1 MLLPQQQLSNTTAIK
16 KNAMNRISL
25 FCIACSI
32 MLAVQHP
39 ATCAESLDLKAEL
52 AKPIIT
58 PQTSLEETQVFLEHR
73 IPQLPEVKTTK
84 DWETLAAKWRR
95 EVLDKV
101 VFRGEAAK
109 WRDHPL
115 AVEYVGEP
123 LRGPGYVVKKL
134 RYECL
139 PGMWIPALL
148 YVPDKLAD
156 DKAVKVPVVL
166 NVNGHD
172 GNGKAADYKQ
182 IRCINLVKR
191 GMIVLNPEWFG
202 MGQFKQDGF
211 NHTKM
216 NQLDLCGTSG
226 IAPFYLTMSKGL
238 DLLLKLPNADSYR
251 VAVSGLSGGG
261 WQTIFISGLDPR
273 VTFANPVAGYSSYLT
288 RVRSNTDLGDSEQ
301 TPCDLG
307 KYVDYMHLTAMR
319 APRAT
324 LLTFNAHDNCCFAA
338 GHALPPLLAGCRPIY
353 SLFGETDRLIT
364 HVNHV
369 PGDHNFGQDNREAF
383 YRAIGTFFYDRSND
397 FDSLEIACE
406 ADEVKKLEE
415 LLVTVPDDNATFT
428 SLAKALAEKLPNAD
442 AVPANQSARQ
452 DWQDQRRRRLAQIV
466 AAKQYDVD
474 AEELSPSE
482 ATDAKSGGT
491 QIQRWRLRLGG
502 TWTVPV
508 VELTRGE
515 SQGTT
520 VVVAD
525 AGRAAV
531 AEDIEKLLA
540 SGQRVL
546 AVDPLFFGE
555 SKIVARDWLWG
566 LMLDTVGN
574 RPLGVQASQI
584 AAIARHAHDTDRS
597 GRTVT
602 LYSVGP
608 RTGLFT
614 LVAAALEPQAIGQ
627 VTQRDAITSLKQYV
641 IAGNRGVSEAPELF
655 CFGLLEHFDVPQLQ
669 ALVVPRKIETK

>member
-1 MLLPQQQLSNTTAIK
+1 MLRFRALMGLTLCLLSAAISVS
-16 KNAMNRISL
+16 A
-25 FCIACSI
+25 
-32 MLAVQHP
+32 
-39 ATCAESLDLKAEL
+39 AEFDLKAEL
-52 AKPIIT
+52 ARPIIT
-58 PQTSLEETQVFLEHR
+58 SQTSLEETQVYLERR
-73 IPQLPEVKTTK
+73 IPRLPEVKSAK
-84 DWETLAAKWRR
+84 DWETRAAKWRE
-95 EVLDKV
+95 EVLDNV
-101 VFRGEAAK
+101 VFRGEATK

-123 LRGPGYVVKKL
+123 MSGPGYVVKKL

-148 YVPDKLAD
+148 YLPEKLPENG
-156 DKAVKVPVVL
+156 KVPVVL

-172 GNGKAADYKQ
+172 GQGKAADYKQ

-202 MGQFKQDGF
+202 MGQFKVDGF

-216 NQLDLCGTSG
+216 NQLDLCGSSG
-226 IAPFYLTMSKGL
+226 IAPFFLTMSKGI
-238 DLLLKLPNADSYR
+238 DLLLRHPNADSYR

-273 VTFANPVAGYSSYLT
+273 VTLANPVAGYSSYLT
-288 RVRSNTDLGDSEQ
+288 RARYGSDLGDSEQ

-353 SLFGETDRLIT
+353 ALFGETDRLIT

-383 YRAIGTFFYDRSND
+383 YRAVGAFFYNGSKD
-397 FDSLEIACE
+397 FDAKEITCE
-406 ADEVKKLEE
+406 TGEVKKLDE
-415 LLVTVPDDNATFT
+415 LLVTVPDNNATFT
-428 SLAKALAEKLPNAD
+428 SLAKSLAEKLPRAD
-442 AVPANQSARQ
+442 DAPADKSARQ
-452 DWQDQRRRRLAQIV
+452 EWQNKRRRLLAEIV
-466 AAKQYDVD
+466 AAKAFDVD
-474 AEELSPSE
+474 AEELPSAE
-482 ATDAKSGGT
+482 ATDAKAGGT
-491 QIQRWRLRLGG
+491 QIQRWRLRLSG

-508 VELTRGE
+508 VELSRGE

-531 AEDIEKLLA
+531 AADIEKLLA

-566 LMLDTVGN
+566 LMLDTVGE
-574 RPLGVQASQI
+574 RPLGVLASQL
-584 AAIARHAHDTDRS
+584 AAVARHAHDTDRS

-602 LYSVGP
+602 LHSAGP
-608 RTGLFT
+608 RSGLFT
-614 LVAAALEPQAIGQ
+614 LVAAVLEPQAIGQ
-627 VTQRDAITSLKQYV
+627 VTQRDAMSNLKQYV
-641 IAGNRGVSEAPELF
+641 IEGDRGVSEAPELF

-669 ALVVPRKIETK
+669 TLVAPRKVETIK

>member
-1 MLLPQQQLSNTTAIK
+1 
-16 KNAMNRISL
+16 MNRLCL
-25 FCIACSI
+25 FCVACSI
-32 MLAVQHP
+32 MLAAQRPVISF
-39 ATCAESLDLKAEL
+39 ESLDLKAEL

-58 PQTSLEETQVFLEHR
+58 PQTSLEEIQVFLERR

-84 DWETLAAKWRR
+84 DWDALAAKWRQ

-148 YVPDKLAD
+148 YIPDKIAD
-156 DKAVKVPVVL
+156 DKAAKVPVVL

-172 GNGKAADYKQ
+172 KDGKAAEYKQ

-191 GMIVLNPEWFG
+191 GMMVLNPEWFG

-211 NHTKM
+211 NHNKM
-216 NQLDLCGTSG
+216 NQLDLCGSSG

-353 SLFGETDRLIT
+353 SLFGETDRLVT

-383 YRAIGTFFYDRSND
+383 YRAIGTFFYDGSKD
-397 FDSLEIACE
+397 FDAKEIECA
-406 ADEVKKLEE
+406 AGEVKKLDE
-415 LLVTVPDDNATFT
+415 LLVSVPDDNVTFT
-428 SLAKALAEKLPNAD
+428 SLAKSLAETLPRSDKA
-442 AVPANQSARQ
+442 PANKSAKQ
-452 DWQDQRRRRLAQIV
+452 DWQFKRRKLLAELV
-466 AAKQYDVD
+466 AARHFEVD
-474 AEELSPSE
+474 AEEVPLSE
-482 ATDAKSGGT
+482 TTDAKEGRT
-491 QIQRWRLRLGG
+491 QIQRWRLHLSN

-525 AGRAAV
+525 AGRGAV
-531 AEDIEKLLA
+531 ADDIETLLA
-540 SGQRVL
+540 AGQRVL

-566 LMLDTVGN
+566 LMLDTVGD
-574 RPLGVQASQI
+574 RPLGVLASQL

-597 GRTVT
+597 GRTVS
-602 LYSVGP
+602 LHSIGP
-608 RTGLFT
+608 RSGLFT

-627 VTQRDAITSLKQYV
+627 VAQRDAMTSLKQHV
-641 IAGNRGVSEAPELF
+641 IEASRGVNEAPELF
-655 CFGLLEHFDVPQLQ
+655 CFGLLEHFDVPQLKE
-669 ALVVPRKIETK
+669 LVAPRKIETK

>member
-1 MLLPQQQLSNTTAIK
+1 ML
-16 KNAMNRISL
+16 RV
-25 FCIACSI
+25 ACFVI
-32 MLAVQHP
+32 CCFFFEAVHLAS
-39 ATCAESLDLKAEL
+39 AAELDLKAEL
-52 AKPIIT
+52 ARPIIT
-58 PQTSLEETQVFLEHR
+58 PQTALEETQAYLEPR
-73 IPQLPEVKTTK
+73 IPRLPQVKTSAE
-84 DWETLAAKWRR
+84 WEKQSAKWRQ
-95 EVLDKV
+95 EVLDNV
-101 VFRGEAAK
+101 VFRGDAAK

-115 AVEYVGEP
+115 AIEYVGEP
-123 LRGPGYVVKKL
+123 MRGPGYVVKKL

-148 YVPDKLAD
+148 YLPEKLAAEPQIKKRGD
-156 DKAVKVPVVL
+156 AAPVVL

-172 GNGKAADYKQ
+172 GNGKAAEYKQ

-211 NHTKM
+211 SHTRM

-226 IAPFYLTMSKGL
+226 IAPFFLAMSKGI
-238 DLLLKLPNADSYR
+238 DFLLTLPNADPYR

-273 VTFANPVAGYSSYLT
+273 VSFANPVAGYSSYLT
-288 RVRSNTDLGDSEQ
+288 RVRNNTDLGDSEQ

-307 KYVDYMHLTAMR
+307 KYVDYIHLTAMR

-338 GHALPPLLAGCRPIY
+338 GHALPPLLASCRPIY
-353 SLFGETDRLIT
+353 GLFGETDRLIT

-383 YRAIGTFFYDRSND
+383 YRAIGAFFYDGSKD
-397 FDSLEIACE
+397 FDAKEITGE
-406 ADEVKKLEE
+406 AGEVKKAEE
-415 LLVTVPDDNATFT
+415 LLVSVPETNATFS
-428 SLAKALAEKLPNAD
+428 SLAKSLADKLPREANAPAEKSQHQEWQTQRRKLLAE
-442 AVPANQSARQ
+442 
-452 DWQDQRRRRLAQIV
+452 IV
-466 AAKQYDVD
+466 AARQYDVE
-474 AEELSPSE
+474 AESVSADRRSE
-482 ATDAKSGGT
+482 ESEGST
-491 QIQRWRLRLGG
+491 QIQRWKLRLNE

-508 VELTRGE
+508 VELARGE
-515 SQGTT
+515 SIGTT

-525 AGRAAV
+525 AGRSAL
-531 AEDIEKLLA
+531 AEDIDKLLA
-540 SGQRVL
+540 AGQRVL

-555 SKIVARDWLWG
+555 SKIQTRDWLWA
-566 LMLDTVGN
+566 LMLDTVGH
-574 RPLGVQASQI
+574 RPLGVQASQL

-608 RTGLFT
+608 RSGLFT
-614 LVAAALEPQAIGQ
+614 LVAAALEPQAIGE
-627 VTQRDAITSLKQYV
+627 VIQRDAMPSLKQFV
-641 IAGNRGVSEAPELF
+641 IEKNRGVSETPELF
-655 CFGLLEHFDVPQLQ
+655 CFGLLEHFDVPQLH
-669 ALVVPRKIETK
+669 ALISPRKIETK

>member
-1 MLLPQQQLSNTTAIK
+1 MSRFQILGGLVLVLIASRVSVTA
-16 KNAMNRISL
+16 
-25 FCIACSI
+25 
-32 MLAVQHP
+32 
-39 ATCAESLDLKAEL
+39 AEIDLKAEL
-52 AKPIIT
+52 SRPIIT
-58 PQTSLEETQVFLEHR
+58 PQTSLEETQAYLERR

-84 DWETLAAKWRR
+84 DWDALAAKWRQ

-115 AVEYVGEP
+115 SVEYVGEP

-148 YVPDKLAD
+148 YLPEKLAD
-156 DKAVKVPVVL
+156 RQVRKRGDEVPVVL

-172 GNGKAADYKQ
+172 ANGKAADYKQ

-216 NQLDLCGTSG
+216 NQLDLCGSSG
-226 IAPFYLTMSKGL
+226 IAPFYLAMSKGI
-238 DLLLKLPNADSYR
+238 DLLLTLPSADPYR

-383 YRAIGTFFYDRSND
+383 YRAVGAFFYDGAKD
-397 FDSLEIACE
+397 FNAKEIECE
-406 ADEVKKLEE
+406 SGEVKKLDE

-428 SLAKALAEKLPNAD
+428 SLAKSLAEKLPRAD
-442 AVPANQSARQ
+442 EAPANKSAKQ
-452 DWQDQRRRRLAQIV
+452 EWQNKRRKLLAQIV
-466 AAKQYDVD
+466 VAKQYDVD
-474 AEELSPSE
+474 AEEVSPSE
-482 ATDAKSGGT
+482 ATDAKTGGT
-491 QIQRWRLRLGG
+491 KIQRWRLRLSG

-508 VELTRGE
+508 VELSRGE

-525 AGRAAV
+525 AGRVAV
-531 AEDIEKLLA
+531 AEDIEKLLVA
-540 SGQRVL
+540 GQRVL
-546 AVDPLFFGE
+546 AVDPIFFGE
-555 SKIVARDWLWG
+555 SKIVTRDWLWG
-566 LMLDTVGN
+566 LMLDTVGD
-574 RPLGVQASQI
+574 RPLGVQASQL

-602 LYSVGP
+602 LHSVGP
-608 RTGLFT
+608 RSGLFT

-627 VTQRDAITSLKQYV
+627 VTQRDAITSLKQFV
-641 IAGNRGVSEAPELF
+641 IEQNRGVSEAPDLF
-655 CFGLLEHFDVPQLQ
+655 CFGLLEHFDVPQLHV
-669 ALVVPRKIETK
+669 LVAPRKIETIK

>member
-1 MLLPQQQLSNTTAIK
+1 MSRCLFWAFLLSMLITSPGVTA
-16 KNAMNRISL
+16 A
-25 FCIACSI
+25 
-32 MLAVQHP
+32 
-39 ATCAESLDLKAEL
+39 AELDLKAEL
-52 AKPIIT
+52 SRPIIT
-58 PQTSLEETQVFLEHR
+58 PQTSLEETQVFLERR
-73 IPQLPEVKTTK
+73 IPRLPEVKSSK
-84 DWETLAAKWRR
+84 EWDALAAKWRQ

-123 LRGPGYVVKKL
+123 MRGPGYIVKKL

-156 DKAVKVPVVL
+156 DKAARVPVVL

-172 GNGKAADYKQ
+172 ANGKAVDYKQ

-216 NQLDLCGTSG
+216 NQLDLCGSSG

-238 DLLLKLPNADSYR
+238 DLLLKLSNADPYR

-353 SLFGETDRLIT
+353 ALFGETDRLVT

-383 YRAIGTFFYDRSND
+383 YRAVGAFFFNGSKD
-397 FDSLEIACE
+397 FDAKEILCE
-406 ADEVKKLEE
+406 ASEVKTLDE

-428 SLAKALAEKLPNAD
+428 SLAKALAEKLPRAD
-442 AVPANQSARQ
+442 EAPANKSARQ
-452 DWQDQRRRRLAQIV
+452 EWQAQRRKLLAEIV
-466 AAKQYDVD
+466 AAKFFEVD
-474 AEELSPSE
+474 AEEVPQAE
-482 ATDAKSGGT
+482 PNEAKSGST
-491 QIQRWRLRLGG
+491 QIHRWRLHLSN

-508 VELTRGE
+508 VELSRGE

-520 VVVAD
+520 VLVAD
-525 AGRAAV
+525 SGRAAV
-531 AEDIEKLLA
+531 ADDIEKLLA
-540 SGQRVL
+540 AGQRVL
-546 AVDPLFFGE
+546 AVDLLFFGE
-555 SKIVARDWLWG
+555 SKIASRDWLWG
-566 LMLDTVGN
+566 LMLDTVGD
-574 RPLGVQASQI
+574 RPLGVLASQL

-602 LYSVGP
+602 LHSIGP
-608 RTGLFT
+608 RSSLVT
-614 LVAAALEPQAIGQ
+614 LVAAALEPQAVGQ
-627 VTQRDAITSLKQYV
+627 VTQQDSMTSLKQFV
-641 IAGNRGVSEAPELF
+641 IEKNRGVSEASELF
-655 CFGLLEHFDVPQLQ
+655 CFGLLEHFDVPELQ
-669 ALVVPRKIETK
+669 ALVAPRKVERK

>member
-1 MLLPQQQLSNTTAIK
+1 MSRFRMLLSITI
-16 KNAMNRISL
+16 ISL
-25 FCIACSI
+25 LARTVTIA
-32 MLAVQHP
+32 
-39 ATCAESLDLKAEL
+39 AEYDLKAEL
-52 AKPIIT
+52 ARPIIT
-58 PQTSLEETQVFLEHR
+58 PQTSLEQTQVFLERR
-73 IPQLPEVKTTK
+73 IPRLPELKTTK
-84 DWETLAAKWRR
+84 DWDALAAKWRK

-148 YVPDKLAD
+148 YVPDKLTD
-156 DKAVKVPVVL
+156 DKAAKVPVVL

-172 GNGKAADYKQ
+172 GQGKAADYKQ

-202 MGQFKQDGF
+202 MGQFKVDGF
-211 NHTKM
+211 SHTKM
-216 NQLDLCGTSG
+216 NQLDLCGSSG

-238 DLLLKLPNADSYR
+238 DLLLTLPNADSYR

-353 SLFGETDRLIT
+353 ALFGETDRLVT

-383 YRAIGTFFYDRSND
+383 YRAVGAFFYNGSKD
-397 FDSLEIACE
+397 FDAKEIECE
-406 ADEVKKLEE
+406 AGEVKKLDE
-415 LLVTVPDDNATFT
+415 LLVTVSDDNATFT
-428 SLAKALAEKLPNAD
+428 SLAKSLAEKLPRTDDAPAD
-442 AVPANQSARQ
+442 KSAKQ
-452 DWQDQRRRRLAQIV
+452 EWQNKRRKLLAEIV
-466 AAKQYDVD
+466 AAKSFDVD
-474 AEELSPSE
+474 AEEVPSAE
-482 ATDAKSGGT
+482 PADAKAGST
-491 QIQRWRLRLGG
+491 QIQRWRLHLSN

-520 VVVAD
+520 VVIAD
-525 AGRAAV
+525 AGRTAV

-540 SGQRVL
+540 AGQRVL
-546 AVDPLFFGE
+546 AVDLLLFGE

-566 LMLDTVGN
+566 LMLDTVGD
-574 RPLGVQASQI
+574 RPLGVLASQLI
-584 AAIARHAHDTDRS
+584 AVARHAHDTDRS
-597 GRTVT
+597 GHTVT
-602 LYSVGP
+602 LHSVGP
-608 RTGLFT
+608 RSSLIA
-614 LVAAALEPQAIGQ
+614 LVAAALETQVIGQ
-627 VTQRDAITSLKQYV
+627 VTQRQPIGSLKQYV
-641 IAGNRGVSEAPELF
+641 IEQNRGVGEAPELF

-669 ALVVPRKIETK
+669 TLVAPRKVETIK

>member
-1 MLLPQQQLSNTTAIK
+1 MPL
-16 KNAMNRISL
+16 R
-25 FCIACSI
+25 FHCVV
-32 MLAVQHP
+32 AVLTLVMSR
-39 ATCAESLDLKAEL
+39 ASFAADVDLKAEL
-52 AKPIIT
+52 SRSIIAAE
-58 PQTSLEETQVFLEHR
+58 TSLEQTQEFLERR
-73 IPQLPEVKTTK
+73 IPRLPEVKTATEW
-84 DWETLAAKWRR
+84 DALAAKWRK
-95 EVLDKV
+95 EVLDNV

-123 LRGPGYVVKKL
+123 MLGPGYRGLGYTVKKL

-148 YVPDKLAD
+148 YVPEKLAD
-156 DKAVKVPVVL
+156 NVKVPVVL

-172 GNGKAADYKQ
+172 ANGKAADYKQ
-182 IRCINLVKR
+182 VRCINLVKR

-211 NHTKM
+211 AHTKM
-216 NQLDLCGTSG
+216 NQLDLCGSSG

-238 DLLLKLPNADSYR
+238 DLLLKHPNADSQR
-251 VAVSGLSGGG
+251 VAVAGLSGGG
-261 WQTIFISGLDPR
+261 WQTIFISGLDTR
-273 VTFANPVAGYSSYLT
+273 VSLANPVAGYSSYLT

-307 KYVDYMHLTAMR
+307 KYIDYMHLTAMR

-353 SLFGETDRLIT
+353 GLFGETDRLVT

-383 YRAIGTFFYDRSND
+383 YRAIGTFFYNGSKD
-397 FDSLEIACE
+397 FDPKEIECE
-406 ADEVKKLEE
+406 AGEVKKLDE
-415 LLVTVPDDNATFT
+415 LLVTVPENNATFT
-428 SLAKALAEKLPNAD
+428 SLAKSLADKLPRADEAPAEKSAKQEWQNKRRQRLAE
-442 AVPANQSARQ
+442 
-452 DWQDQRRRRLAQIV
+452 IV
-466 AAKQYDVD
+466 AAKPFDVD
-474 AEELSPSE
+474 AELVAADGSS
-482 ATDAKSGGT
+482 ANAAMGT
-491 QIQRWRLRLGG
+491 QIQRWRLNLSN

-508 VELTRGE
+508 VELSRGE

-520 VVVAD
+520 VVIAD
-525 AGRAAV
+525 AGRVAV
-531 AEDIEKLLA
+531 ADEIEKLLA
-540 SGQRVL
+540 AGQRVL
-546 AVDPLFFGE
+546 AVDLLFFGE
-555 SKIVARDWLWG
+555 SKIVTRDWLWG
-566 LMLDTVGN
+566 LMLDTVGD
-574 RPLGVQASQI
+574 RPLGVQASQL

-602 LYSVGP
+602 LRSIGP
-608 RTGLFT
+608 RSSIIT

-627 VTQRDAITSLKQYV
+627 VTQRDAISSLKQYV
-641 IAGNRGVSEAPELF
+641 IEQNRGVDHAPELF
-655 CFGLLEHFDVPQLQ
+655 CFGLLEHFDVPQLD
-669 ALVVPRKIETK
+669 ALVAPRKIERK

>member
-1 MLLPQQQLSNTTAIK
+1 MSRFSLATGLLLALATNLS
-16 KNAMNRISL
+16 SS
-25 FCIACSI
+25 IA
-32 MLAVQHP
+32 
-39 ATCAESLDLKAEL
+39 AEIDLKAEL
-52 AKPIIT
+52 ARPIIT
-58 PQTSLEETQVFLEHR
+58 PQTSLEETQVYLERR
-73 IPQLPEVKTTK
+73 IPRLPEVKSSR
-84 DWETLAAKWRR
+84 DWETLAAKWRK

-109 WRDHPL
+109 WREHPL
-115 AVEYVGEP
+115 SVEYVGEP
-123 LRGPGYVVKKL
+123 MSGPGYLVKKL

-148 YVPDKLAD
+148 YLPEKLPENG
-156 DKAVKVPVVL
+156 KVPVVL

-172 GNGKAADYKQ
+172 GQGKAADYKQ

-202 MGQFKQDGF
+202 MGQFKLDGF
-211 NHTKM
+211 SHVKM
-216 NQLDLCGTSG
+216 NQLDLCGSSG
-226 IAPFYLTMSKGL
+226 IAPFFLTMSKGI
-238 DLLLKLPNADSYR
+238 DLLLKHPNADSYR
-251 VAVSGLSGGG
+251 VAVAGLSGGG

-273 VTFANPVAGYSSYLT
+273 VTLANPVAGYSSYLT
-288 RVRSNTDLGDSEQ
+288 RARYGSDLGDSEQ

-307 KYVDYMHLTAMR
+307 KYVDYIHLTAMR

-338 GHALPPLLAGCRPIY
+338 GHALPPLLASCRPVY

-383 YRAIGTFFYDRSND
+383 YRAIGAFFYNGSKD
-397 FDSLEIACE
+397 FDAKEITCE
-406 ADEVKKLEE
+406 SGEIKKLDE
-415 LLVTVPDDNATFT
+415 LLVTVPDNNATFT
-428 SLAKALAEKLPNAD
+428 SLAKSLAEKLPRAD
-442 AVPANQSARQ
+442 DAPADKSARQ
-452 DWQDQRRRRLAQIV
+452 DWQNKRRKLLAEVV
-466 AAKQYDVD
+466 AAKAFDVD
-474 AEELSPSE
+474 AEELPSAE
-482 ATDAKSGGT
+482 ATDAKAGGT
-491 QIQRWRLRLGG
+491 QIQRWRLRLDGM
-502 TWTVPV
+502 WTVPI
-508 VELTRGE
+508 VELSRGE
-515 SQGTT
+515 PQGTT

-531 AEDIEKLLA
+531 ADDIEKLLA

-555 SKIVARDWLWG
+555 SKIASRDWLWG
-566 LMLDTVGN
+566 LMLDTVGD
-574 RPLGVQASQI
+574 RPLGVLASQVV
-584 AAIARHAHDTDRS
+584 AVARLAHDTDRS

-608 RTGLFT
+608 RSSLFT
-614 LVAAALEPQAIGQ
+614 LIAAVLEPQAIGA
-627 VTQRDAITSLKQYV
+627 VTQRDAMSGLKQHV
-641 IAGNRGVSEAPELF
+641 IEGNRGVSEAAEMF

-669 ALVVPRKIETK
+669 ALLAPRKFETK

>member
-1 MLLPQQQLSNTTAIK
+1 MSRMLPLVCVLLVLVTRGAPVVA
-16 KNAMNRISL
+16 
-25 FCIACSI
+25 
-32 MLAVQHP
+32 
-39 ATCAESLDLKAEL
+39 AEFDLKAEL
-52 AKPIIT
+52 SQPIIS
-58 PQTSLEETQVFLEHR
+58 PQTSLEETQVYLERR
-73 IPQLPEVKTTK
+73 IPQLPEVKTTQ
-84 DWETLAAKWRR
+84 DWDALAAKWRQ

-123 LRGPGYVVKKL
+123 MRGPGYVVKKL

-156 DKAVKVPVVL
+156 DKAAKVPVVL

-172 GNGKAADYKQ
+172 ANGKAADYKQ
-182 IRCINLVKR
+182 IRCVNLVKR

-216 NQLDLCGTSG
+216 NQLDLCGSSG

-238 DLLLKLPNADSYR
+238 DLLLTLPNADPYR

-353 SLFGETDRLIT
+353 TLFGETDRLIT

-383 YRAIGTFFYDRSND
+383 YRAIGTFFYDGSKN
-397 FDSLEIACE
+397 FVAKEIECE
-406 ADEVKKLEE
+406 AGEVKKLEE

-428 SLAKALAEKLPNAD
+428 SLAKSLAEKLPRAD
-442 AVPANQSARQ
+442 EAPTGKSAKQ
-452 DWQDQRRRRLAQIV
+452 DWQNKRRTLLAEIV
-466 AAKQYDVD
+466 AAKSFDVD
-474 AEELSPSE
+474 AEEVPLAE
-482 ATDAKSGGT
+482 TGDAKAGST
-491 QIQRWRLRLGG
+491 QIQRWRLHLGN

-520 VVVAD
+520 VVTAD
-525 AGRAAV
+525 AGRASV
-531 AEDIEKLLA
+531 AEDIEKLLVG
-540 SGQRVL
+540 GQRVL

-566 LMLDTVGN
+566 LMLDTVGD
-574 RPLGVQASQI
+574 RPLGVQASQL

-602 LYSVGP
+602 MYSVGP
-608 RTGLFT
+608 RSGLFT
-614 LVAAALEPQAIGQ
+614 LVAAALEPHAIGQ
-627 VTQRDAITSLKQYV
+627 VTQRDAITSLKQY
-641 IAGNRGVSEAPELF
+641 IIEGNRGVSEAPDLF

-669 ALVVPRKIETK
+669 ALVAPRKIEIK

>member
-1 MLLPQQQLSNTTAIK
+1 MSRFPTFVVLSVVLTT
-16 KNAMNRISL
+16 SL
-25 FCIACSI
+25 I
-32 MLAVQHP
+32 P
-39 ATCAESLDLKAEL
+39 ATATEFNLKSEL
-52 AKPIIT
+52 SRPIIT
-58 PQTSLEETQVFLEHR
+58 PQTSLEETQVYLERR

-84 DWETLAAKWRR
+84 DWDALAAKWRK

-115 AVEYVGEP
+115 SVEYVGEP
-123 LRGPGYVVKKL
+123 LRGPGYIVKKL

-156 DKAVKVPVVL
+156 NGKVPVVL

-172 GNGKAADYKQ
+172 PNGKAADYKQ

-202 MGQFKQDGF
+202 MGQFKLDGF
-211 NHTKM
+211 NHSKM
-216 NQLDLCGTSG
+216 NQLDLCGSSG
-226 IAPFYLTMSKGL
+226 IAPFYLTMSKGI
-238 DLLLKLPNADSYR
+238 DLLLKHPNADAYR

-383 YRAIGTFFYDRSND
+383 YRAVGTFFYDGSKN
-397 FDSLEIACE
+397 FDPKEIECE
-406 ADEVKKLEE
+406 AGEVKKLDE
-415 LLVTVPDDNATFT
+415 LLVTVPDNNATFT
-428 SLAKALAEKLPNAD
+428 SLAKSLAEKLPRADNA
-442 AVPANQSARQ
+442 PADKSAKQ
-452 DWQDQRRRRLAQIV
+452 EWQNKRRKLLAEIV
-466 AAKQYDVD
+466 AAKSFDVD
-474 AEELSPSE
+474 AEEVPS
-482 ATDAKSGGT
+482 AKTGDAKAGST
-491 QIQRWRLRLGG
+491 QIQRWRLHLSN

-508 VELTRGE
+508 IELTRGE

-520 VVVAD
+520 VVIAD

-531 AEDIEKLLA
+531 VEDIEKLLA
-540 SGQRVL
+540 AGQRVL

-566 LMLDTVGN
+566 LMLDTVGD
-574 RPLGVQASQI
+574 RPLGVLASQLV
-584 AAIARHAHDTDRS
+584 AIARHAHDTDRS

-602 LYSVGP
+602 LHSIGP
-608 RTGLFT
+608 RSGLFT
-614 LVAAALEPQAIGQ
+614 LVAAALEPQAVGQ
-627 VTQRDAITSLKQYV
+627 VTQRDAITSLKQHV
-641 IAGNRGVSEAPELF
+641 IEGNRGVDQAPELF

-669 ALVVPRKIETK
+669 ALVAPRKVEIK

>member
-1 MLLPQQQLSNTTAIK
+1 MLRFRTQMGLVLGFLSA
-16 KNAMNRISL
+16 ASSV
-25 FCIACSI
+25 FA
-32 MLAVQHP
+32 
-39 ATCAESLDLKAEL
+39 AEFDLKAEL
-52 AKPIIT
+52 ARPIIT
-58 PQTSLEETQVFLEHR
+58 PQTSLEETQVYLERR
-73 IPQLPEVKTTK
+73 IPRLPEVKSAK
-84 DWETLAAKWRR
+84 DWETLAAKWRK
-95 EVLDKV
+95 EVLDNV

-109 WRDHPL
+109 WRDYPL
-115 AVEYVGEP
+115 AYVYEGQP
-123 LRGPGYVVKKL
+123 MQGPGYVVKKL

-139 PGMWIPALL
+139 PGLWIPALL
-148 YVPDKLAD
+148 YLPEKLAREPQTKKRGD
-156 DKAVKVPVVL
+156 EAPVVL

-172 GNGKAADYKQ
+172 AKGKAADYKQ
-182 IRCINLVKR
+182 IRCINLAKR

-211 NHTKM
+211 SHTKM

-226 IAPFYLTMSKGL
+226 IAPFYLAMSKGI
-238 DLLLKLPNADSYR
+238 DLLLTLPNADPYR

-288 RVRSNTDLGDSEQ
+288 RARYGSDLGDSEQ

-307 KYVDYMHLTAMR
+307 KYVDYIHLTAMR

-338 GHALPPLLAGCRPIY
+338 GHALPPLLASCRPVY
-353 SLFGETDRLIT
+353 GLFGETDRLIT

-383 YRAIGTFFYDRSND
+383 YRAIGAFFYNGSKD
-397 FDSLEIACE
+397 FDAQEIACDPGE
-406 ADEVKKLEE
+406 IKKLDD
-415 LLVTVPDDNATFT
+415 LLVTTVPDNNATFT
-428 SLAKALAEKLPNAD
+428 SLAKSLAEKLPRASE
-442 AVPANQSARQ
+442 VPDDKSGKQE
-452 DWQDQRRRRLAQIV
+452 WQTRRRKLLAEIV

-474 AEELSPSE
+474 AEEVSSAEP
-482 ATDAKSGGT
+482 ARAKTDGT
-491 QIQRWRLRLGG
+491 QIQRWRLRLGEA
-502 TWTVPV
+502 WTVPV
-508 VELTRGE
+508 VELSRGE

-525 AGRAAV
+525 AGRVAV
-531 AEDIEKLLA
+531 ADDIENLLA

-555 SKIVARDWLWG
+555 SKIASRDWLWG
-566 LMLDTVGN
+566 LMLDTVGD
-574 RPLGVQASQI
+574 RPIGVLASQI
-584 AAIARHAHDTDRS
+584 VAIARHAHDTDRS

-602 LYSVGP
+602 LHSVGP
-608 RTGLFT
+608 RSSLFS
-614 LVAAALEPQAIGQ
+614 LIAASLEPQAIGA
-627 VTQRDAITSLKQYV
+627 VTQRDAMSSLKQHV
-641 IAGNRGVSEAPELF
+641 IEGNRGVSEAAELF

-669 ALVVPRKIETK
+669 TLVAPRKVETK

>member
-1 MLLPQQQLSNTTAIK
+1 
-16 KNAMNRISL
+16 MNRL
-25 FCIACSI
+25 CPFFVACWI
-32 MLAVQHP
+32 MLAAQRP
-39 ATCAESLDLKAEL
+39 AFSADTFDLKAEL
-52 AKPIIT
+52 SRPIIT
-58 PQTSLEETQVFLEHR
+58 PQTSLEETQVFLERR
-73 IPQLPEVKTTK
+73 IPQLPEVKTAK
-84 DWETLAAKWRR
+84 DWDALAAKWRQ

-115 AVEYVGEP
+115 SVEYVGEP

-156 DKAVKVPVVL
+156 DKATKVPVVL

-172 GNGKAADYKQ
+172 ASGKAADYKQ

-211 NHTKM
+211 NHSKM
-216 NQLDLCGTSG
+216 NQLDLCGSSG

-238 DLLLKLPNADSYR
+238 DLLLKLPNTDSYR

-307 KYVDYMHLTAMR
+307 KYVDYIHLTAMR

-338 GHALPPLLAGCRPIY
+338 GHALPPLLASCRPIY

-369 PGDHNFGQDNREAF
+369 PGDHNFGHDNREAF
-383 YRAIGTFFYDRSND
+383 YRAIGAFFYDGSKN
-397 FDSLEIACE
+397 FDAKEIECE
-406 ADEVKKLEE
+406 AGEVKKLNE
-415 LLVTVPDDNATFT
+415 LFVSVPDDNATFT
-428 SLAKALAEKLPNAD
+428 SLAKSLAEKLPRAD
-442 AVPANQSARQ
+442 EAPANKSAKQ
-452 DWQDQRRRRLAQIV
+452 DWQAKRRKLLAGIV
-466 AAKQYDVD
+466 AAKAFDVD
-474 AEELSPSE
+474 AEEVPSAE
-482 ATDAKSGGT
+482 SADTKSGST
-491 QIQRWRLRLGG
+491 QIQRWRLRLGNE
-502 TWTVPV
+502 WTVPV
-508 VELTRGE
+508 VELSRGE
-515 SQGTT
+515 SRGTT
-520 VVVAD
+520 VVAAD

-540 SGQRVL
+540 AGQRVL
-546 AVDPLFFGE
+546 AIDPLFFGE
-555 SKIVARDWLWG
+555 SKIASRDWLWG
-566 LMLDTVGN
+566 LMLDTVGD
-574 RPLGVQASQI
+574 RPLGVQASQL

-608 RTGLFT
+608 RSGLIT
-614 LVAAALEPQAIGQ
+614 LVATALEPQAVGQ
-627 VTQRDAITSLKQYV
+627 VTQRDAMTSLKQYV
-641 IAGNRGVSEAPELF
+641 IEQNRGVSEAAELF
-655 CFGLLEHFDVPQLQ
+655 CFGLLEHFDMPQLH
-669 ALVVPRKIETK
+669 ALVAPRKIDSK

>member
-1 MLLPQQQLSNTTAIK
+1 MSRA
-16 KNAMNRISL
+16 S
-25 FCIACSI
+25 
-32 MLAVQHP
+32 LAVGLLLVLSTYVP
-39 ATCAESLDLKAEL
+39 MVAAEIDLKAEL
-52 AKPIIT
+52 ARPIIT
-58 PQTSLEETQVFLEHR
+58 PQTSLEETQVYLERR
-73 IPQLPEVKTTK
+73 IPKLPEVKSAK
-84 DWETLAAKWRR
+84 DWDSLAAKWRKD
-95 EVLDKV
+95 VLEKV
-101 VFRGEAAK
+101 VFRGEAVK

-115 AVEYVGEP
+115 TIEYVGEP

-148 YVPDKLAD
+148 YVPEKLAD
-156 DKAVKVPVVL
+156 SGKVPVVL

-202 MGQFKQDGF
+202 MGQFKLDGF
-211 NHTKM
+211 AHTKM
-216 NQLDLCGTSG
+216 NQLDLCGSSG

-238 DLLLKLPNADSYR
+238 DLLLKHPNADSYR

-273 VTFANPVAGYSSYLT
+273 VALANPVAGYSSYLT
-288 RVRSNTDLGDSEQ
+288 RARYGSDLGDSEQ

-307 KYVDYMHLTAMR
+307 KYVDYIHLTAMR

-338 GHALPPLLAGCRPIY
+338 GHALPPLLASCRPVY
-353 SLFGETDRLIT
+353 SLFGETDRLVT

-383 YRAIGTFFYDRSND
+383 YRVVGAFFFDGSKD
-397 FDSLEIACE
+397 FDAKEIECE
-406 ADEVKKLEE
+406 EGEVKKLEDLIVE
-415 LLVTVPDDNATFT
+415 VPADNVTFS
-428 SLAKALAEKLPNAD
+428 SLAKSLAEKLPHAD
-442 AVPANQSARQ
+442 EAPSDKSAKQ
-452 DWQDQRRRRLAQIV
+452 EWQTRRRKLLADLV
-466 AAKQYDVD
+466 AAKQYDVNAD
-474 AEELSPSE
+474 AVSE
-482 ATDAKSGGT
+482 GGSSAEKASDT
-491 QIQRWRLRLGG
+491 QIQRWRLRLGDA
-502 TWTVPV
+502 WTVPV
-508 VELTRGE
+508 VELSRGE

-520 VVVAD
+520 VVIAD

-531 AEDIEKLLA
+531 TDDIEKLLA
-540 SGQRVL
+540 AGQRVL

-566 LMLDTVGN
+566 LMLDTVGD
-574 RPLGVQASQI
+574 RPLGVLASQVV
-584 AAIARHAHDTDRS
+584 AIARHAHNTDRS

-602 LYSVGP
+602 LHSIGP
-608 RTGLFT
+608 RSSLFT

-627 VTQRDAITSLKQYV
+627 VTQRDAISSLKQSV
-641 IAGNRGVSEAPELF
+641 IEQNRGVSEASELF
-655 CFGLLEHFDVPQLQ
+655 CFGLLEHFDVPQLH
-669 ALVVPRKIETK
+669 ALVAPRTIETVK

>member
-1 MLLPQQQLSNTTAIK
+1 
-16 KNAMNRISL
+16 MNRLGRFLVFGSIL
-25 FCIACSI
+25 FAAHGAALS
-32 MLAVQHP
+32 
-39 ATCAESLDLKAEL
+39 AEPLDLKAEL
-52 AKPIIT
+52 SQQIIT
-58 PQTSLEETQVFLEHR
+58 PQTSLEETQVYLERR
-73 IPQLPEVKTTK
+73 IPRLPEVKTTK
-84 DWETLAAKWRR
+84 DWDALAAKWRKD
-95 EVLDKV
+95 VLDKV

-115 AVEYVGEP
+115 SVEYVGEP
-123 LRGPGYVVKKL
+123 MHGPGYVVKKL

-148 YVPDKLAD
+148 YVPEKLSD
-156 DKAVKVPVVL
+156 TDKVPVVL

-172 GNGKAADYKQ
+172 GKGKAADYKQ

-211 NHTKM
+211 SHVKM
-216 NQLDLCGTSG
+216 NQLDLCGSSG
-226 IAPFYLTMSKGL
+226 IAPFYLTMSKGI
-238 DLLLKLPNADSYR
+238 DLLLKHPNADSYR
-251 VAVSGLSGGG
+251 VAVAGLSGGG

-273 VTFANPVAGYSSYLT
+273 VTLANPVAGYSSYLT
-288 RVRSNTDLGDSEQ
+288 RARYGSDLGDSEQ

-307 KYVDYMHLTAMR
+307 KYVDYIHLTAMR

-338 GHALPPLLAGCRPIY
+338 GHALPPLLASCRPVY

-383 YRAIGTFFYDRSND
+383 YRAVGTFFYDGSKD
-397 FDSLEIACE
+397 FEGKEIVCE
-406 ADEVKKLEE
+406 KGEIKTLEE

-428 SLAKALAEKLPNAD
+428 SLAKSLAERLPRTDD
-442 AVPANQSARQ
+442 APTNKSAKQEWQTKRRQ
-452 DWQDQRRRRLAQIV
+452 LLAQLV
-466 AAKQYDVD
+466 SAKRYDIE
-474 AEELSPSE
+474 AEEVTRAEPVE
-482 ATDAKSGGT
+482 TKSGGT
-491 QIQRWRLRLGG
+491 QIQRWRLRLSGE
-502 TWTVPV
+502 WTVPV
-508 VELTRGE
+508 VELARGE

-531 AEDIEKLLA
+531 ADDIEKLLA
-540 SGQRVL
+540 AGQRVL
-546 AVDPLFFGE
+546 AVDLLFFGE

-566 LMLDTVGN
+566 LMLDTVGD
-574 RPLGVQASQI
+574 RPLGVLASQL

-608 RTGLFT
+608 RSGLFT
-614 LVAAALEPQAIGQ
+614 LVAASLETQAIGQ
-627 VTQRDAITSLKQYV
+627 VTQRDALTSLKQYV
-641 IAGNRGVSEAPELF
+641 IEASRGVSEAPELF
-655 CFGLLEHFDVPQLQ
+655 CFGLLEHFDVPQLKE
-669 ALVVPRKIETK
+669 LVTPRTIETK

>member
-1 MLLPQQQLSNTTAIK
+1 MSRA
-16 KNAMNRISL
+16 A
-25 FCIACSI
+25 
-32 MLAVQHP
+32 LAADV
-39 ATCAESLDLKAEL
+39 DLKAEL
-52 AKPIIT
+52 SKPIIT
-58 PQTSLEETQVFLEHR
+58 AETSLEETQEFLERR
-73 IPQLPEVKTTK
+73 IPRLPEVKTAAEW
-84 DWETLAAKWRR
+84 DALAAKWRK
-95 EVLDKV
+95 EVLDNV

-123 LRGPGYVVKKL
+123 MRGPGYVVLKL

-148 YVPDKLAD
+148 YVPEKLAD
-156 DKAVKVPVVL
+156 NGKVPVVL

-172 GNGKAADYKQ
+172 ANGKAADYKQ

-211 NHTKM
+211 AHTKM

-238 DLLLKLPNADSYR
+238 DLLLKHPNADPHR
-251 VAVSGLSGGG
+251 VAVAGLSGGG
-261 WQTIFISGLDPR
+261 WQTIFISGLDTR
-273 VTFANPVAGYSSYLT
+273 VSLANPVAGYSSYLT

-307 KYVDYMHLTAMR
+307 KYIDYMHLTAMR

-353 SLFGETDRLIT
+353 GLFGETDRLVT

-383 YRAIGTFFYDRSND
+383 YRAVGTFFYNGSKD
-397 FDSLEIACE
+397 FDAKEIVCE
-406 ADEVKKLEE
+406 AGEVKKLDE
-415 LLVTVPDDNATFT
+415 LLVTVSDNNATFT
-428 SLAKALAEKLPNAD
+428 SLAKSLAEKLPRAD
-442 AVPANQSARQ
+442 DPPSDKSAKQ
-452 DWQDQRRRRLAQIV
+452 DWQNKRRTRLTEIV

-474 AEELSPSE
+474 AEPATVAAGGSPADAE
-482 ATDAKSGGT
+482 AGT
-491 QIQRWRLRLGG
+491 QIQRWRLNLSN
-502 TWTVPV
+502 TWTIPV
-508 VELTRGE
+508 VELSRGE

-520 VVVAD
+520 VVIAD
-525 AGRAAV
+525 AGRVAV
-531 AEDIEKLLA
+531 ADDIEKLLA
-540 SGQRVL
+540 AGQRVL
-546 AVDPLFFGE
+546 AVDLLFFGE
-555 SKIVARDWLWG
+555 SKIIARDWLWG
-566 LMLDTVGN
+566 LMLDTVGD
-574 RPLGVQASQI
+574 RPLGVQASQL

-602 LYSVGP
+602 LHSIGP
-608 RTGLFT
+608 RSSMIT
-614 LVAAALEPQAIGQ
+614 LVAAALEPQAIGH
-627 VTQRDAITSLKQYV
+627 VTQRDAINSLKQFV
-641 IAGNRGVSEAPELF
+641 IEKDRGVNEAAELF
-655 CFGLLEHFDVPQLQ
+655 CFGLLEHFDIPQLD
-669 ALVVPRKIETK
+669 ALVAPRKIERK